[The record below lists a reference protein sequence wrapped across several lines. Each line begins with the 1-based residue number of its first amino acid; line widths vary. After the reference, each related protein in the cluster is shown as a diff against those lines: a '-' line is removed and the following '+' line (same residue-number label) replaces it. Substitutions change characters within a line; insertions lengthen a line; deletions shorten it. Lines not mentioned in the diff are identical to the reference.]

1 MLASLNVDHY
11 ATLDLRESHAISL
24 APAPTR
30 STSPIAPWEHR
41 DFNIQVIEE
50 NTDSLTIILR
60 RPDGDNLELTALLE
74 AIGIE
79 LTRTAIARDSSRT
92 DASPTSGS
100 IFPNHPQLTNV
111 FQFIEQ
117 NYQEPINLED
127 VAQAVGYS
135 PAYLTDLVRRQTG
148 KSVCRWITERRMVE
162 TCRLLRQ
169 TEHTVE
175 SIAEIVG
182 YRNLGSFFRQFRQR
196 FGETPQAWRNAQS
209 A

>member
-1 MLASLNVDHY
+1 MLASLNCDRY
-11 ATLDLRESHAISL
+11 ATLHSQELRPISL
-24 APAPTR
+24 ALAPIR
-30 STSPIAPWEHR
+30 STSPIAPEEYR
-41 DFNIQVIEE
+41 NLNVQVIED

-60 RPDGDNLELTALLE
+60 RPDGDNLELAVLLE

-79 LTRTAIARDSSRT
+79 LTRTAIAQNS
-92 DASPTSGS
+92 SPTSRL
-100 IFPNHPQLTNV
+100 IFPNHPQLTSV

-127 VAQAVGYS
+127 VARFVGYS

-175 SIAEIVG
+175 SIAELVG

-196 FGETPQAWRNAQS
+196 FGATPQAWRNAQQ

>member
-1 MLASLNVDHY
+1 LNV
-11 ATLDLRESHAISL
+11 
-24 APAPTR
+24 
-30 STSPIAPWEHR
+30 
-41 DFNIQVIEE
+41 QVIED

-60 RPDGDNLELTALLE
+60 RPDGDNLELAVLLE

-79 LTRTAIARDSSRT
+79 LTRTAIAQNS
-92 DASPTSGS
+92 SPTSRS
-100 IFPNHPQLTNV
+100 IFPNHPQLTSV

-127 VAQAVGYS
+127 VARFVGYS

-175 SIAEIVG
+175 SIAELVG

-196 FGETPQAWRNAQS
+196 FGETPQAWRNAQQ